1 MQWYMVYILTPPKPS
16 RDKSPDCTT
25 LLASTSK
32 AVADEMGKGVWTI
45 VITRFVVL
53 VPLGSSDMAQ

>member
-1 MQWYMVYILTPPKPS
+1 
-16 RDKSPDCTT
+16 
-25 LLASTSK
+25 
-32 AVADEMGKGVWTI
+32 MGKGVWTI

>member
-1 MQWYMVYILTPPKPS
+1 VALNTITPNPHTQINLFQKSMQWYMVYILTPPKPS

-32 AVADEMGKGVWTI
+32 AVADEMGKGV
-45 VITRFVVL
+45 
-53 VPLGSSDMAQ
+53 